1 MVTIPTSIPYEEFVI
16 DYAISMFIEIKNQ
29 YKSSMY
35 QDEEL
40 LKDRSLD
47 FRKRFAV
54 ILLSL

>member
-54 ILLSL
+54 I